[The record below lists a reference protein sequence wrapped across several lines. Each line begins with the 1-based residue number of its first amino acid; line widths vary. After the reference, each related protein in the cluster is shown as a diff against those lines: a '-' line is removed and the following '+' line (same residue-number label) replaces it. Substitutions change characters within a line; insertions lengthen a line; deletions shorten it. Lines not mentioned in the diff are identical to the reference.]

1 MRRLALVGLV
11 VLVWSIAAFA
21 QDTIEVKHPTF
32 TPITFGATAP
42 ADLTGIDKF
51 RLYVDGVI
59 RSEVPVGNVQ
69 ANAEFLW
76 LELPPLAKGSHI
88 VFCEAVGSVGG
99 LVEAKARC
107 INPSSLLVNVEGP
120 NSPTGLGKKR

>member
-1 MRRLALVGLV
+1 MRKVLV
-11 VLVWSIAAFA
+11 VLLMLSASPVFA

-42 ADLTGIDKF
+42 ADLTGIDKI
-51 RLYVDGVI
+51 RLYIDGVI
-59 RSEVPVGNVQ
+59 RSEIPVGNLV
-69 ANAEFLW
+69 ANGEFLW
-76 LELPPLAKGSHI
+76 PELPPLAKGSHT

-99 LVEAKARC
+99 LVESKARC